1 MFSRKENLDRPNYLA
16 PTRWEKFSHTFIRYM
31 YIHITLHME
40 VKRILWSCLVVL
52 SVGYFGYHELT
63 FVTVMILVERFI
75 PAKRSDGFHALF
87 DKPEVTVRFHRLW
100 MKNARLSSL
109 PNIDWFRKLDTSRF

>member
-1 MFSRKENLDRPNYLA
+1 
-16 PTRWEKFSHTFIRYM
+16 M

-52 SVGYFGYHELT
+52 SVGYFGYHDLK
-63 FVTVMILVERFI
+63 FATVMILVRRFI
-75 PAKRSDGFHALF
+75 PATRSDGFHALF

-100 MKNARLSSL
+100 MKNERLSSL
-109 PNIDWFRKLDTSRF
+109 RNIDWFRKFNTSRF